1 MLKNWQKVLV
11 VFLSW
16 LFLVYL
22 VSFLVVKTAVIKF
35 APTYPGWDTL
45 AQNEVP
51 TFLARLNGFDGFHYY
66 TIATRGYQAAALI
79 QAFFPLYPLL
89 ITLLTFVTG
98 QPLIMSLLISI
109 CASALFLIFAHDYLA
124 KKFNLKVAWWF
135 VIIFLVSPASFYLV
149 AGYNESLFLLWLILS
164 LRFYEQKKYG
174 WSAFFAFLLSAT
186 RIVGVI
192 LPGVLLIDYY
202 RRYRWQKKRFT
213 KENFWSGIIILF
225 GVGGLLSYMFYLWQQ
240 FGDPLFFMTVQRQ
253 FGAGRETAHLILLPQ
268 VIYRYLKMFI
278 LGLPINFKW
287 WTIVQE
293 FLISLF
299 YLAMLIITGKKNF
312 QEKKEIYPW
321 TWWLFSLGAFLIPP
335 LTGNFSSMPRYTL
348 VCLVV
353 PLFWAKTLAANN
365 QKLRF
370 LKVVILLFSLLLMF
384 FNLTLFLQGYFVA

>member
-16 LFLVYL
+16 LILVYL

-66 TIATRGYQAAALI
+66 TIATRGYKAAALI
-79 QAFFPLYPLL
+79 QAFFPLYPFL
-89 ITLLTFVTG
+89 IALFTLVVG
-98 QPLIMSLLISI
+98 QPLIASLLISI
-109 CASALFLIFAHDYLA
+109 GASALFLIFAHDYLF
-124 KKFNLKVAWWF
+124 KKFNAKVAWWF
-135 VIIFLVSPASFYLV
+135 VIIFLVLPASFYLV

-164 LRFYEQKKYG
+164 LKFYEEKKYG

-202 RRYRWQKKRFT
+202 RCHWWQKKRLT
-213 KENFWSGIIILF
+213 KENFWSGMIILF
-225 GVGGLLSYMFYLWQQ
+225 GVGGLLSYMLYLWQQ
-240 FGDPLFFMTVQRQ
+240 FGDPFFFMTVQEQ

-268 VIYRYLKMFI
+268 VIYRYLKMFF

-293 FLISLF
+293 FTISLF
-299 YLAMLIITGKKNF
+299 YLTMLIIIGKKNF
-312 QEKKEIYPW
+312 QEKKEVYPW

-353 PLFWAKTLAANN
+353 PLFWAKTFAVNN
-365 QKLRF
+365 PKLRF
-370 LKVVILLFSLLLMF
+370 LKITILLFSFFLLF